1 MDDAVWCLDKL
12 TLNET
17 QRRAWQLM
25 RSQWQSWTTDVQK
38 YVAVYGEIAAETD
51 DFEHVAHHVHPQPHA
66 KVDENSHKATTTSA
80 EDPTTTLPT
89 SPSPPPLPRTTAQKT
104 ERALDERYRALIRDL
119 DSLLA
124 PLLHATDSR
133 LMRFLQTRFLQH
145 PALATVQAQ
154 WQIQLFVDACGQELP
169 WESLPFLQ
177 QLLGRGS
184 SSHVAK
190 DHAEPVE
197 GGAASAQVVVRG
209 GARDFSVHL
218 LGHRL
223 STASS
228 SSTTPSSTALTVPA
242 SSWRI
247 TVDPLKED
255 ISTPPQPST
264 ATSPSTARTA
274 WSHRFVQLQS
284 KLPGGN
290 KFLPLLRPITTPTA
304 ATTTAATS
312 GAMLSLED
320 ILLHLDTAGI
330 LSSSAA
336 PANDKNAAANASSQ
350 NKQVAL
356 MAAVLGRLASS
367 LVPHLAYLA
376 TLNLEKLRLFV
387 FWDRGHN
394 DTSFRRQNSA
404 DVLASPSETS
414 LVQPALHT
422 VALLSLAGVSCI
434 ASHVHAT
441 PLASQMRH
449 VEHFWATWTGL
460 SPLQPPP
467 AGTSTSSTTG
477 ASASAAKG
485 AAKGS
490 AAASAASTAA
500 NGPRPYLHVCFATDT
515 VVAPTSSTSSEGLRR
530 WKSWQASARV
540 VYGVAPLLYAPE

>member
-1 MDDAVWCLDKL
+1 MDDSVWYLDKL
-12 TLNET
+12 TLSES
-17 QRRAWQLM
+17 QRRTWQLL

-38 YVAVYGEIAAETD
+38 YVAVFGEIATETD
-51 DFEHVAHHVHPQPHA
+51 DFEHVSHHAHPHT
-66 KVDENSHKATTTSA
+66 HATTDEDGHKPTHGTITSA
-80 EDPTTTLPT
+80 EELTTTQQI

-133 LMRFLQTRFLQH
+133 LMHFLQTRFLQH
-145 PALATVQAQ
+145 PALAAIQSQ
-154 WQIQLFVDACGQELP
+154 WQIQLFVDASGHELP

-177 QLLGRGS
+177 QLLGRGPS
-184 SSHVAK
+184 TYVTK
-190 DHAEPVE
+190 DHATVPVE
-197 GGAASAQVVVRG
+197 GGSSAPVVVRG

-223 STASS
+223 ST

-255 ISTPPQPST
+255 ISTAPPPST
-264 ATSPSTARTA
+264 ATATTTARTA
-274 WSHRFVQLQS
+274 WSTRFAQLQS

-290 KFLPLLRPITTPTA
+290 KFLPLLRPITTPTTA
-304 ATTTAATS
+304 STTNTA

-330 LSSSAA
+330 LTSSASAA
-336 PANDKNAAANASSQ
+336 PANDKNAAANAGNQ

-367 LVPHLAYLA
+367 LVPHLVYLA
-376 TLNLEKLRLFV
+376 TLNLEKLRLLV
-387 FWDRGHN
+387 LWDRGHN

-404 DVLASPSETS
+404 DVLASPSEAS

-422 VALLSLAGVSCI
+422 VALLSLAGVSCV

-449 VEHFWATWTGL
+449 VEHFWSTWTGL
-460 SPLQPPP
+460 SPLQPPS
-467 AGTSTSSTTG
+467 ASTLPSTTG
-477 ASASAAKG
+477 GSAPKGGAKG
-485 AAKGS
+485 GPAATT
-490 AAASAASTAA
+490 ASS

-515 VVAPTSSTSSEGLRR
+515 LVTSPSSNSPEGVRR